1 MPRSDPATVVP
12 YLETCGFEW
21 TERAFTLLTEDR
33 LTATAR
39 LTDGVLSVVVA
50 GPCPR
55 CAHHLVD
62 RQVATAVAGVGS
74 GAVRH
79 FGIPRPAPDTGPPTV
94 QMDVTCGCGNAH
106 PGAPDTVTGCGVSFR
121 IELVADE
128 DQP

>member
-1 MPRSDPATVVP
+1 MPRSDPATAMP
-12 YLETCGFEW
+12 YLETCELEW
-21 TERAFTLLTEDR
+21 TERAFALLIGNR
-33 LTATAR
+33 MTAVPR
-39 LTDGVLSVVVA
+39 LTDGVLTIVVA

-74 GAVRH
+74 GTVRR
-79 FGIPRPAPDTGPPTV
+79 FSIPRSAPAARTV
-94 QMDVTCGCGNAH
+94 QLDVTCGCGTTH

-128 DQP
+128 DQS